1 MKHIAAS
8 HVFRVLA
15 ASLLLLLVANACTPT
30 QSVSITQHSR
40 IADIATAGTTVAIAD
55 RGDSLREADFDKVL
69 AERLSAAGFRV
80 VGISDSPR
88 FIATLKAE
96 VREGID
102 KEHVVRTPE
111 FITRRRTITLN
122 DGRQIQDIERIHVGD
137 RVERYRFTLWPAS
150 VELTLLDTSTG
161 KPVFEGDVNTQGS
174 CGAMTAL
181 IGPLLD
187 ALFKNLHKD
196 SGTVER
202 DYVEVPTC

>member
-8 HVFRVLA
+8 HVLRVLA
-15 ASLLLLLVANACTPT
+15 ASLLLLAVTACTPT

-40 IADIATAGTTVAIAD
+40 IGDIATIGTTVVIAN
-55 RGDSLREADFDKVL
+55 RGDSLEEEDFNKVL

-80 VGISDSPR
+80 VDQSDNPR

-96 VREGID
+96 VQEGID

-122 DGRQIQDIERIHVGD
+122 DGRQVQDIERIRIGD
-137 RVERYRFTLWPAS
+137 RVERYRFTLWPAT

-187 ALFKNLHKD
+187 ALFRNLRKD